1 MTLKGLKIYKKN
13 VFFMEGVSMIRLLIV
28 YYIIYLFQ
36 SVQLNNEIFIDK
48 KIKLSIVNFML
59 PGR

>member
-1 MTLKGLKIYKKN
+1 MKMF
-13 VFFMEGVSMIRLLIV
+13 FFMEGVSMIRLLIA

-36 SVQLNNEIFIDK
+36 SVELNNEIFIDK
-48 KIKLSIVNFML
+48 KCKLSIVNFKF